1 MENKLTKMFKITGIS
16 VLSLAAL
23 PFALTAAVI
32 WLAITTAKFMV
43 MSGGS
48 RRRKFSAE
56 ICR

>member
-1 MENKLTKMFKITGIS
+1 MKNKFAKAFKITGIS

-23 PFALTAAVI
+23 PFALMAAVI

-43 MSGGS
+43 MPGG

>member
-1 MENKLTKMFKITGIS
+1 MKNKFAKAFKITGIS

-23 PFALTAAVI
+23 PFALIAAVI
-32 WLAITTAKFMV
+32 WLAITAARFMV
-43 MSGGS
+43 MSGG